1 MGHVEQVTYMGT
13 VATDFTLIRAG
24 ALHRANGGYLLL
36 EAEQVLEQPYA
47 WQGLKRAL
55 RSRSLKLSSLE
66 QMLTLT
72 GTISLEPD
80 AIPLDVKIVL
90 LGDRETFH
98 LLQEY
103 DPELQQFFKIRADFA
118 SAMPRT
124 VENEQKY
131 AHFLADCVA
140 KEKLLPFDRSALMA
154 LIEESARAAEDQQKL
169 SLHAS
174 SVGDLL
180 REAHYWAIK
189 QQEKHVNAAH
199 IRHALAGQER
209 RRGQLRTNCQNRTS

>member
-1 MGHVEQVTYMGT
+1 M
-13 VATDFTLIRAG
+13 ATDFTLIRAG
-24 ALHRANGGYLLL
+24 ALHQANGGYLLL

-55 RSRSLKLSSLE
+55 RSRTLKLSSLE

-80 AIPLDVKIVL
+80 AIPLDVKIIL

-103 DPELQQFFKIRADFA
+103 DPELEQLFKIRADFA
-118 SAMPRT
+118 NTMPRT
-124 VENEQKY
+124 ADNEQKY

-140 KEKLLPFDRSALMA
+140 KEKLMPFDRSAL
-154 LIEESARAAEDQQKL
+154 
-169 SLHAS
+169 
-174 SVGDLL
+174 
-180 REAHYWAIK
+180 WP
-189 QQEKHVNAAH
+189 
-199 IRHALAGQER
+199 
-209 RRGQLRTNCQNRTS
+209 

>member
-1 MGHVEQVTYMGT
+1 MPTHYNLMGHVEQVTYMGT

-24 ALHRANGGYLLL
+24 ALHQANGGYLLL

-55 RSRSLKLSSLE
+55 RSRTLKLSSLE

-80 AIPLDVKIVL
+80 AIPLDVKIIL

-103 DPELQQFFKIRADFA
+103 DPRIRTAF
-118 SAMPRT
+118 
-124 VENEQKY
+124 
-131 AHFLADCVA
+131 
-140 KEKLLPFDRSALMA
+140 
-154 LIEESARAAEDQQKL
+154 
-169 SLHAS
+169 
-174 SVGDLL
+174 
-180 REAHYWAIK
+180 
-189 QQEKHVNAAH
+189 
-199 IRHALAGQER
+199 
-209 RRGQLRTNCQNRTS
+209 

>member
-72 GTISLEPD
+72 ALF
-80 AIPLDVKIVL
+80 L
-90 LGDRETFH
+90 
-98 LLQEY
+98 
-103 DPELQQFFKIRADFA
+103 RARCDSF
-118 SAMPRT
+118 R
-124 VENEQKY
+124 
-131 AHFLADCVA
+131 
-140 KEKLLPFDRSALMA
+140 
-154 LIEESARAAEDQQKL
+154 
-169 SLHAS
+169 
-174 SVGDLL
+174 
-180 REAHYWAIK
+180 
-189 QQEKHVNAAH
+189 
-199 IRHALAGQER
+199 
-209 RRGQLRTNCQNRTS
+209 CQNCVVG